1 MSNIKVY
8 LFYLKN
14 DRELYAFTID
24 KEYRDRFLLQR
35 NKDCFHMKKIKMP
48 EIEFSAFSYK
58 YSNKKLM
65 DIPLSTSIT
74 EYTMILA
81 TSYEDDLLT
90 EYANQIDHRM
100 EALYRELI
108 LQSNIKKK
116 YSESLEYL
124 LKTTLYIKQKDGTKD
139 YISTINLL
147 FLFSQLFKNT
157 FIKEDI
163 DNEEDFRKNILLQ

>member
-1 MSNIKVY
+1 MSEIKVY
-8 LFYLKN
+8 LFYLRN
-14 DRELYAFTID
+14 DKELYAYTID
-24 KEYRDRFLLQR
+24 KEYKERFLLQR
-35 NKDCFHMKKIKMP
+35 NKDCFHVKKIKMDK
-48 EIEFSAFSYK
+48 IEFSTFSYK
-58 YSNKKLM
+58 YNNRKLM

-81 TSYEDDLLT
+81 TAYEDDLLT
-90 EYANQIDHRM
+90 EIGNQIDHKM
-100 EALYRELI
+100 EELYKELI

-124 LKTTLYIKQKDGTKD
+124 LKTTLFIKQKDGTKD

-157 FIKEDI
+157 FVKQDKNDEDDI
-163 DNEEDFRKNILLQ
+163 RKTILI